1 MLEFSEGLGLNE
13 FKSSPYWISATLK
26 CNKKVGINLY
36 GEENNMIDE
45 EREIIKLA
53 WWKGF
58 HAKIKEVYRPP

>member
-53 WWKGF
+53 
-58 HAKIKEVYRPP
+58 